1 MSQFKTDQSIMNKKE
16 AAAYLGCSERA
27 IERYVQS
34 GKISCSYE
42 KGKTRTVA
50 VFTQSELDKIKYQSE
65 SVTPAYE
72 QIAEPRQTA
81 TIAEN
86 ELTIYHDE
94 PVGVVEVG
102 DISKL
107 SAMVELLLVGQQ
119 LKASDKLVLTVDE
132 CHQLTGFPREMIKE
146 AIANGELSAKK
157 IGRSWRVKRS
167 CLNAYIDEIL

>member
-1 MSQFKTDQSIMNKKE
+1 MSWFKTDQSTMNKKE
-16 AAAYLGCSERA
+16 AAAYLGCSERT
-27 IERYVQS
+27 IERHVKA
-34 GKISCSYE
+34 GILSCTYE
-42 KGKTRTVA
+42 KGETSDIA
-50 VFTQSELDKIKYQSE
+50 VFQQSDLDKIKFKTKV
-65 SVTPAYE
+65 VTPAYE

-81 TIAEN
+81 TLDEN

-132 CHQLTGFPREMIKE
+132 CHQLTGFPREMLKE
-146 AIANGELSAKK
+146 AIASGQLPAKK

>member
-1 MSQFKTDQSIMNKKE
+1 MSWFKSDQGIMNKKE

-72 QIAEPRQTA
+72 TIPEPRQTA
-81 TIAEN
+81 TLDEN

-132 CHQLTGFPREMIKE
+132 CHQLTGLPREMIKE
-146 AIANGELSAKK
+146 AIASGELAAKK
-157 IGRSWRVKRS
+157 IGRSWRIKRS
-167 CLNAYIDEIL
+167 CLDAYIDEIL

>member
-1 MSQFKTDQSIMNKKE
+1 MSWLKSDQSTMNKKE
-16 AAAYLGCSERA
+16 AAEYLGCSERT
-27 IERYVQS
+27 IERHVKS
-34 GKISCSYE
+34 GNLSCTYE
-42 KGKTRTVA
+42 KGETNDIA
-50 VFTQSELDKIKYQSE
+50 VFEQSDLDRIKFKTKV
-65 SVTPAYE
+65 VTPAYE

-81 TIAEN
+81 TLDEN

-132 CHQLTGFPREMIKE
+132 CHQLTGFPREMLKE
-146 AIANGELSAKK
+146 AIASAQLPAKK
-157 IGRSWRVKRS
+157 IGRSWRIKRS

>member
-1 MSQFKTDQSIMNKKE
+1 MSWLKSDQSIMNKKE
-16 AAAYLGCSERA
+16 AAEYLGCSERA
-27 IERYVQS
+27 IERYVKQ
-34 GKISCSYE
+34 GRISCSYE

-72 QIAEPRQTA
+72 TIPEPRQTA
-81 TIAEN
+81 TLDEN

-107 SAMVELLLVGQQ
+107 SAMVELLLVRQQ
-119 LKASDKLVLTVDE
+119 LGIE
-132 CHQLTGFPREMIKE
+132 PRY
-146 AIANGELSAKK
+146 
-157 IGRSWRVKRS
+157 V
-167 CLNAYIDEIL
+167 

>member
-1 MSQFKTDQSIMNKKE
+1 MSWFKSDQSTMNKKE

-27 IERYVQS
+27 IERYVKD

-72 QIAEPRQTA
+72 TIPEPRQTA

-94 PVGVVEVG
+94 PVEVG

-132 CHQLTGFPREMIKE
+132 CHQLTGFPREMLKE
-146 AIANGELSAKK
+146 AIANGQLPAKK
-157 IGRSWRVKRS
+157 IGRSWRIKRS

>member
-1 MSQFKTDQSIMNKKE
+1 MSWFKSDQNTMNKKE
-16 AAAYLGCSERA
+16 AAEYLGCSERA
-27 IERYVQS
+27 IERYVKS
-34 GKISCSYE
+34 GKISCTYE

-50 VFTQSELDKIKYQSE
+50 VFQESELDKIKYE
-65 SVTPAYE
+65 SKVITPAYE
-72 QIAEPRQTA
+72 TIPEPRQTA
-81 TIAEN
+81 SIIEN

-119 LKASDKLVLTVDE
+119 LKASDKLVLTIDE
-132 CHQLTGFPREMIKE
+132 CHQLTGFPKEMLKE
-146 AIANGELSAKK
+146 AIASGQLPAKK

-167 CLNAYIDEIL
+167 CLDTYIDNIL